1 MDWTRIVYILIAFI
15 AIYYLLSWFFETS
28 VQLTGVRSAKVGQ
41 EIEAKKQLQKNQIL
55 HILFGLI

>member
-41 EIEAKKQLQKNQIL
+41 EIEANK
-55 HILFGLI
+55 GLEPSAFTVIVYV